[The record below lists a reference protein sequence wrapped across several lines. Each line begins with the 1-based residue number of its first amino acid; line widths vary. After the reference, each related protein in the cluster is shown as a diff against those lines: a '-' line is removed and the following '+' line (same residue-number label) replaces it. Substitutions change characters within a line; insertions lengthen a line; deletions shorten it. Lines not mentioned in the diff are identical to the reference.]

1 MAGLGAMLIGMIT
14 GGIAWIF
21 CIIGICIYA
30 AVIFIDAYRHNMKAV
45 LWGLMAL
52 LFNFYSLPVY
62 IFVRIK
68 MANFRCASC
77 GTKVGQK
84 KNFCPVCGAE
94 VPKYDD
100 GAVAKK
106 VIKYVLIAIAVFWA
120 VTIILSMI
128 SDMSITA

>member
-14 GGIAWIF
+14 GGIAWICF
-21 CIIGICIYA
+21 IAMTFILA
-30 AVIFIDAYRHNMKAV
+30 AVIFIDAYRHKMKAV
-45 LWGLMAL
+45 LWAVMAL

-68 MANFRCASC
+68 MAKLKCASC

-94 VPKYDD
+94 APKFDD
-100 GAVAKK
+100 GAIAKK
-106 VIKYVLIAIAVFWA
+106 VIKYVLIAVAVF
-120 VTIILSMI
+120 VVITIILSAI
-128 SDMSITA
+128 SDSVNIG